1 MKNIKLKPVKDQ
13 VIVITGAS
21 SGIGLETARLAA
33 KAGAR
38 VVIGARH
45 EDEIQNI
52 VKDIRSRGG
61 EAVGIGMDVR
71 KHEDHIK
78 LKDTAIKA
86 YGRIDTWVNNAGKS
100 IFGKLTNTS
109 LEDEKDL
116 FETNFWGI
124 RHGSLVALP
133 ELKKSKGALINLGSE
148 VSGVAIPL
156 QGMYSATK
164 HAVKA
169 FTDALRVELTKEKA
183 PVSVTLV
190 RPAAINTPYADH
202 AKNSLEE
209 GGPSLP
215 APIYDVSIVAKAI
228 LKAAEKPQRDAYI
241 GFASRAFTV
250 METIAPKLSDKFL
263 LKMFEQQKEGKQK
276 HSMGETRSEQDHHV
290 SKSSAYTK
298 VTAGQKK
305 VKDKGGEK
313 RV

>member
-1 MKNIKLKPVKDQ
+1 MKKNKLKSLKDQ

-21 SGIGLETARLAA
+21 SGIGLETARSAA

-45 EDEIQNI
+45 EKEIQNI
-52 VKDIRSRGG
+52 VKDIRASGG
-61 EAVGIGMDVR
+61 EAIGIGMDVR

-78 LKDTAIKA
+78 LKDAALKA

-100 IFGKLTNTS
+100 VFGKITNTS
-109 LEDEKDL
+109 FEDEKDL

-169 FTDALRVELTKEKA
+169 FTDALRVELQKDEV

-202 AKNSLEE
+202 AKSFLKKGE
-209 GGPSLP
+209 PSLP

-228 LKAAEKPQRDAYI
+228 LKAAESPQRDAYI
-241 GFASRAFTV
+241 GFASRAFTI
-250 METIAPKLSDKFL
+250 METLAPKLTDKFL
-263 LKMFEQQKEGKQK
+263 LKMFKQQREGKQK
-276 HSMGETRSEQDHHV
+276 NSIGETRSKQDHHV

-298 VTAGQKK
+298 ATAGQK
-305 VKDKGGEK
+305 EL
-313 RV
+313 